1 MQNVVLLLL
10 LIICAVEDFR
20 RKEVTVTYILLF
32 GTVGVVLHLFYPN
45 CSVYSMLWGLLLG
58 IGIMAV
64 SLLSRGS
71 IGMGDGILL
80 TVTGVYLGGYENLEL
95 FLLGVIFCGSLVFG
109 TFGAEEE
116 KKKGT
121 DCIYPVFAG
130 GLCIHAGRVI

>member
-1 MQNVVLLLL
+1 MQNVILLLL
-10 LIICAVEDFR
+10 LIICAVEDFK

-45 CSVYSMLWGLLLG
+45 CSIYSMLWGLLLG
-58 IGIMAV
+58 ISIMAV

-95 FLLGVIFCGSLVFG
+95 FLLGLFLAGIWSLGLWVLR
-109 TFGAEEE
+109 
-116 KKKGT
+116 KKKRKER
-121 DCIYPVFAG
+121 IAFIPFLLVAYAFMLV
-130 GLCIHAGRVI
+130 V

>member
-1 MQNVVLLLL
+1 MQNVILLLL
-10 LIICAVEDFR
+10 LIICAVEDFK

-45 CSVYSMLWGLLLG
+45 CSIYSMLWGLLLG
-58 IGIMAV
+58 ISIMAV

-95 FLLGVIFCGSLVFG
+95 FLLGLFLAGIWSLGLLVLR
-109 TFGAEEE
+109 
-116 KKKGT
+116 KKKRKER
-121 DCIYPVFAG
+121 IAFIPFLLVAYAFMLV
-130 GLCIHAGRVI
+130 V